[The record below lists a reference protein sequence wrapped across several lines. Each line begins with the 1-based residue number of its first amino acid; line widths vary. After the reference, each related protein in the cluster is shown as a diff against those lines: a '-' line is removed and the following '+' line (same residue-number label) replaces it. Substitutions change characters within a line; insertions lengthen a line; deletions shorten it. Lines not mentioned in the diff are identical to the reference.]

1 MTSIKKLRDKIDK
14 IDVDIIKKIS
24 QRNIVS
30 KKIGKL
36 KAKLNKKVFDRERE
50 KQLMLRYKK
59 LCHQYEL
66 SPIFIK
72 KLFKLIIV
80 NSRRLQK

>member
-1 MTSIKKLRDKIDK
+1 LNMKVLDK
-14 IDVDIIKKIS
+14 
-24 QRNIVS
+24 R
-30 KKIGKL
+30 
-36 KAKLNKKVFDRERE
+36 RE

-72 KLFKLIIV
+72 KLFKLIIA